1 MSVHRNENKEM
12 LFDLLRSIGQDN
24 NLRINDNRLY
34 QFINERCNYFHVN
47 RINLGFGNNLELMN
61 KKIVE
66 DGYNFIMSNQEEV
79 IKKNRIQ
86 MTNREVFEQNLA
98 NQESNFKKMIN
109 PNKPKEI
116 DFSDNKEDLPIQ
128 NLDIIMNQTLAD
140 RQRELESITQKYSNQ
155 DQKKAQQWLNREEE
169 TPKIK
174 IENNSNLSL
183 DSSTIE
189 IKDKKRVTFNLDDN
203 KKDNK
208 NNFTNF
214 LSKLKQKPSISN
226 NDIMDK
232 LNTIISNQ
240 NEIIKLLNKETTNQ

>member
-1 MSVHRNENKEM
+1 
-12 LFDLLRSIGQDN
+12 
-24 NLRINDNRLY
+24 
-34 QFINERCNYFHVN
+34 
-47 RINLGFGNNLELMN
+47 
-61 KKIVE
+61 
-66 DGYNFIMSNQEEV
+66 
-79 IKKNRIQ
+79 
-86 MTNREVFEQNLA
+86 
-98 NQESNFKKMIN
+98 
-109 PNKPKEI
+109 
-116 DFSDNKEDLPIQ
+116 
-128 NLDIIMNQTLAD
+128 
-140 RQRELESITQKYSNQ
+140 
-155 DQKKAQQWLNREEE
+155 EE

-189 IKDKKRVTFNLDDN
+189 IKEKKRVTFNLDDN